1 MHVASPLPAE
11 SPKDEDEVIKPAVEG
26 TIGVLEAC
34 VGSSVKKVVIT
45 SSCVAIFDYTQGDR
59 DVDENDWANITK
71 NTTPYFKSK
80 ILAEKSAWEFMD
92 NLSEEDR
99 SFEIS
104 TINPGFVIGKR
115 LKINSEFII
124 DDI

>member
-1 MHVASPLPAE
+1 LHVASPLPAE

-34 VGSSVKKVVIT
+34 VGSSVRKVVIT

-92 NLSEEDR
+92 NLSEDDR
-99 SFEIS
+99 TFEIS
-104 TINPGFVIGKR
+104 TVNPGFVIGKR
-115 LKINSEFII
+115 LQTN
-124 DDI
+124 